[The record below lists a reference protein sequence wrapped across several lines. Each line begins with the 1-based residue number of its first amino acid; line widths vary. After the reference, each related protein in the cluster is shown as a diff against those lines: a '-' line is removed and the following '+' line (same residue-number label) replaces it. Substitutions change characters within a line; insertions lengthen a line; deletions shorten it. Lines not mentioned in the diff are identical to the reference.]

1 MTCAHGCG
9 GTGRLGSHLEVRCPC
24 ADDNAND
31 ALDRV
36 TAERDQ
42 LRGHNVVLEKMLA
55 ETRRALELVSIDRDR
70 ILTQRLRLLEALSE
84 RAAAMQAAHN
94 LDGARALMA
103 LVREVADG

>member
-24 ADDNAND
+24 ANEDAND

-55 ETRRALELVSIDRDR
+55 ETRRALELVSIDRER
-70 ILTQRLRLLEALSE
+70 LVTQRLQLLDKLGE
-84 RAAAMQAAHN
+84 RAAALQSALN

-103 LVREVADG
+103 VVREVADG